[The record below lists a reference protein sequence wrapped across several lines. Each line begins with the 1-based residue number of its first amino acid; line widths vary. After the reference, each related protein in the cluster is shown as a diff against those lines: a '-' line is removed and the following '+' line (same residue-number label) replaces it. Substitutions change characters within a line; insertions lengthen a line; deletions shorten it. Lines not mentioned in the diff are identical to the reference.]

1 MTNDYYMWVIAG
13 LGNPGRR
20 YSRTR
25 HNIGFMV
32 LEEVAY
38 RDTIDFKYRKEGY
51 RIGKDLIGKH
61 SIFLIEPFLYMNMS
75 GPVIKKILMK
85 FSIQPEH
92 LLVIHD
98 DLDMEIGKL
107 KIKRTGSSGGHKGIE
122 SIIQSIGSRDFL
134 RLKVGIGREEGVSAE
149 DYVLSKF
156 KRQEIV
162 LIKDIIKK
170 AADAVHCIISEGVDN
185 AMNRYNT

>member
-1 MTNDYYMWVIAG
+1 MWVIAG

-38 RDTIDFKYRKEGY
+38 RHTIDFKDKKEVY
-51 RIGKDLIGKH
+51 KIGKGFIEGHDIL
-61 SIFLIEPFLYMNMS
+61 LIEPLLYMNMS
-75 GPVIKKILMK
+75 GPVIKNILMK

-98 DLDMEIGKL
+98 DLDMDIGK
-107 KIKRTGSSGGHKGIE
+107 
-122 SIIQSIGSRDFL
+122 
-134 RLKVGIGREEGVSAE
+134 
-149 DYVLSKF
+149 
-156 KRQEIV
+156 
-162 LIKDIIKK
+162 
-170 AADAVHCIISEGVDN
+170 
-185 AMNRYNT
+185 